1 LILMGEVGEYKGE
14 MKANIKKQIDLDK
27 TPYI

>member
-1 LILMGEVGEYKGE
+1 MGEVGEYKGE